1 MRRQAWVIGL
11 VMAAGFVFSAL
22 SGPSARASEA
32 SDFYKGKTLTWIVS
46 TGPGGGHDF
55 YARLIVKHIAQA
67 SCRRRPVIVKN
78 VGGAGHIMGANTV
91 YFSKPDGL
99 TIGSFSTGL
108 VYGQIVGMQGI
119 QFDLGKMSWIGKSA
133 SDSRVMLVSKKSPIK
148 TLDDMRDPNRQV
160 LFVTSGIGSGSYIE
174 ANMVTRAF
182 GLNSKFLTGYVG
194 NEGMMS
200 LLRGESHATLDGSE
214 TSMAL
219 VQKGDGFI
227 MMQFGKELPDI
238 PDGRDFAK
246 TDDALKIVSLLEAQ
260 SVLARI
266 TAGPPGIP
274 ADRLAYLREVYR
286 KALESPELLEDAA
299 KAKRTIKPMY
309 GEEVGAAIR
318 KALNQPD
325 DVVTLLKSLVTKID

>member
-1 MRRQAWVIGL
+1 MRRQAWVFGL
-11 VMAAGFVFSAL
+11 IMAVGFVFSAL
-22 SGPSARASEA
+22 SGSSARASDA
-32 SDFYKGKTLTWIVS
+32 ADFYKGKTLTWIVS

-55 YARLIVKHIAQA
+55 YARLIMKHMA
-67 SCRRRPVIVKN
+67 RFMPETTLIVKN

-108 VYGQIVGMQGI
+108 VYGQIVAMQGI
-119 QFDLGKMSWIGKSA
+119 QFDLSKMSWIGKAA
-133 SDSRVMLVSKKSPIK
+133 SDSRVLMVGKKSPIK
-148 TLDDMRDPNRQV
+148 TLDDMRNPNRQA

-200 LLRGESHATLDGSE
+200 LLRGESDASLDGSE

-227 MMQFGKELPDI
+227 MMQFGKELPGI

-260 SVLARI
+260 SLLARI

-299 KAKRTIKPMY
+299 KAKRTVKPMY
-309 GEEVGAAIR
+309 GEEVGDAIR
-318 KALNQPD
+318 RALNQPD
-325 DVVTLLKSLVTKID
+325 DVVALLKSLVTKID

>member
-1 MRRQAWVIGL
+1 MRRQAWVLGL
-11 VMAAGFVFSAL
+11 VTAAAFVFS
-22 SGPSARASEA
+22 GPGCPSAHASDA

-55 YARLIVKHIAQA
+55 YARLIVKHMAKLM
-67 SCRRRPVIVKN
+67 PETTLIVKN

-119 QFDLGKMSWIGKSA
+119 QFDLGKMSWIGKAA
-133 SDSRVMLVSKKSPIK
+133 SDSRVLMVGNKSPVK
-148 TLDDMRDPNRQV
+148 TLDDMRNPNRQA

-182 GLNSKFLTGYVG
+182 GLNAKFLTGYVG

-200 LLRGESHATLDGSE
+200 LLRGESDASLDGSE

-219 VQKGDGFI
+219 VSKGDGFI
-227 MMQFGKELPDI
+227 MMQFGKELPGI

-274 ADRLAYLREVYR
+274 ADRLQYLRELYR
-286 KALESPELLEDAA
+286 KTLESPELLEDAA
-299 KAKRTIKPMY
+299 KAKRTVKPMY
-309 GEEVGAAIR
+309 GEDVAVAIR

>member
-1 MRRQAWVIGL
+1 MRRQAWIIGL

-55 YARLIVKHIAQA
+55 YARLIVKHMAKLM
-67 SCRRRPVIVKN
+67 PETTFVVKN

-119 QFDLGKMSWIGKSA
+119 QFDLGKMSWIGKAA
-133 SDSRVMLVSKKSPIK
+133 SDSRVMLVSNKSPIK
-148 TLDDMRDPNRQV
+148 TLDDMRNPNRQV

-238 PDGRDFAK
+238 PDGRDLAK
-246 TDDALKIVSLLEAQ
+246 TEDALKIVSLLEAQ
-260 SVLARI
+260 SLLARI
-266 TAGPPGIP
+266 AAGPPGIP

-286 KALESPELLEDAA
+286 KTLESPELLEDAA

-309 GEEVGAAIR
+309 GEEVGTAIR

>member
-32 SDFYKGKTLTWIVS
+32 SDFYKGKTFTWIVS

-55 YARLIVKHIAQA
+55 YARLIVKHLA
-67 SCRRRPVIVKN
+67 RLMPETTFVVKN

-108 VYGQIVGMQGI
+108 VYGQIVQMQGI
-119 QFDLGKMSWIGKSA
+119 QFDLGKMSWIGKAA
-133 SDSRVMLVSKKSPIK
+133 SDSRVLMVGKKSPVK
-148 TLDDMRDPNRQV
+148 TLDDMRNPNRQA

-182 GLNSKFLTGYVG
+182 GLNAKFLTGYVG

-200 LLRGESHATLDGSE
+200 LLRGESDASLDGSE

-219 VQKGDGFI
+219 VDKGDGFI
-227 MMQFGKELPDI
+227 MMQFGKELPGI

-260 SVLARI
+260 SLLARI

-286 KALESPELLEDAA
+286 QALESPELLEDAK

-309 GEEVGAAIR
+309 GEDVGNAIR
-318 KALNQPD
+318 RALNQPD